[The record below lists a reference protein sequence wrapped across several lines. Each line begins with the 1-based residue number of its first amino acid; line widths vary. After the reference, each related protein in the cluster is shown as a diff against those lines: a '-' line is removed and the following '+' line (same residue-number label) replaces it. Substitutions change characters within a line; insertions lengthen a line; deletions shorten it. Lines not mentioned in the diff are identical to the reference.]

1 MSKVAIVGDP
11 SGTGTFT
18 ISAPNGNTD
27 RTLVL
32 PDEAGTVLTSASNL
46 ASLLTSGSVPLSVLS
61 NSFAPNGYMDIGNM
75 RINWLTLTTSATA
88 NTGAAPG
95 PSYTVNAV
103 VSYVAAFKS
112 GTQPLVMATLVTEY
126 HDVSHP
132 GVSSNNYNNTQVQY
146 LFSCYR
152 AAGLQSRQVHI
163 VAIGEKP

>member
-1 MSKVAIVGDP
+1 MSKIALSP
-11 SGTGTFT
+11 NASGTGVFT
-18 ISAPNGNTD
+18 IASPNGNTD
-27 RTLVL
+27 RTLTL
-32 PDEAGTVLTSASNL
+32 PDEAGTVLTDASNL
-46 ASLLTSGSVPLSVLS
+46 ASLLTSGSLPLSVLS

-95 PSYTVNAV
+95 PSYTVNNV

-112 GTQPLVMATLVTEY
+112 GTKPLVMSTLVSDY

-132 GVSSNNYNNTQVQY
+132 GVSSNNHNNTQVQY